1 MRETLD
7 IFRFVENLDFC
18 SVTHESEIGLLL
30 FMRIYMKTI
39 CSGECIVQLYPYSSS
54 RSEWVRASYS
64 IKKNTYTHF
73 FSSYNHTCPT
83 AASYSISLDR
93 KNSLQTHVSITHHTI
108 MHKRN
113 LKTALRFVTFKT
125 FYRKIM
131 LRIQHLPQNQSIC
144 KKSSHQPPMSKKLF
158 RIKIVSKIANGSKFY
173 CSFVLCSR
181 SVGVGF
187 FSRSNTLLLLLLL
200 IILLLSL

>member
-64 IKKNTYTHF
+64 IKKTRTHIF
-73 FSSYNHTCPT
+73 FLHTT
-83 AASYSISLDR
+83 
-93 KNSLQTHVSITHHTI
+93 THAQQPRPIQSRWIEKTH
-108 MHKRN
+108 
-113 LKTALRFVTFKT
+113 
-125 FYRKIM
+125 
-131 LRIQHLPQNQSIC
+131 
-144 KKSSHQPPMSKKLF
+144 SKHMF
-158 RIKIVSKIANGSKFY
+158 Q
-173 CSFVLCSR
+173 
-181 SVGVGF
+181 
-187 FSRSNTLLLLLLL
+187 
-200 IILLLSL
+200 